1 MTDSQPN
8 IPLEEPEII
17 DYETEDIKKGVKL
30 HLKDGS
36 IIEVILEITKVI
48 KVGHDPNTGEPLYVI
63 GTQPIIITK
72 SIPKELF
79 KKPNPKSPTGYQ

>member
-1 MTDSQPN
+1 MTDSQSN
-8 IPLEEPEII
+8 IKFEEPEIM

-30 HLKDGS
+30 ILKDGS
-36 IIEVILEITKVI
+36 ILEAILEVTHVI
-48 KVGHDPNTGEPLYVI
+48 KVGYDTNNGAPVYNVV
-63 GTQPIIITK
+63 TQTIIKTK